1 MLTLNLYNEYF
12 TIFPKI
18 KRLLGKA
25 NRGPQAVFDSL
36 ANGLK
41 GLNID
46 FKINPNLTSPAALAC
61 VLSGISTLKWAIG
74 QKLAGKIKT
83 IIAGPNI
90 VVSPN
95 DARAILKSSEIDK
108 IIVPSRWVKDFY
120 VSQAP
125 ELASK
130 IHIWA
135 AGVEL
140 PEDWKSEVGGR
151 KSEIDFLIFNKVKD
165 QNLKNQIKTFLEQ
178 DVYRVADVKYGQ
190 YNQQQYFNL
199 LERSKNLIYL
209 SESESQGLAMFEAWA
224 YNIPTLV
231 WDRGYMEYGKHRFS
245 GDTASPY
252 LSAQTGIRF
261 TDFKDFKDVLPK
273 FLNASFFPRQWVEKN
288 ASNKLAAEKYLEIIT
303 L

>member
-1 MLTLNLYNEYF
+1 MLYLYNEYF
-12 TIFPKI
+12 SPLARF
-18 KRLLGKA
+18 KRLLGKVS
-25 NRGPQAVFDSL
+25 RGPDRLFQSL
-36 ANGLK
+36 IRGLGELGVEYKVNPAFK
-41 GLNID
+41 GI
-46 FKINPNLTSPAALAC
+46 IATAC
-61 VLSGISTLKWAIG
+61 VLSGVTILKAAIKNKRKG
-74 QKLAGKIKT
+74 IVKKIV
-83 IIAGPNI
+83 AGPNLVI
-90 VVSPN
+90 TPN
-95 DARAILKSSEIDK
+95 DAGGILKSPLIDT
-108 IIVPSRWVKDFY
+108 IVVPSQWVKDFY
-120 VSQAP
+120 ISLAP
-125 ELASK
+125 ELSSK
-130 IHIWA
+130 IFIWA
-135 AGVEL
+135 AGVDL
-140 PEDWKSEVGGR
+140 PEGWKSEVGNR
-151 KSEIDFLIFNKVKD
+151 RLEIDFLIFNKVKD